1 MLCCAG
7 EVVAVVVVDGN
18 GVGRKVR
25 VSVPAVGEKRSQRR
39 TVPSGLP
46 EARIRCTWY
55 HKANVNDASGLRHER
70 VRQDTQQ
77 TCFLCSRRTTHSFIR
92 ISNTGTVWLRDG
104 LARRLPSEAH

>member
-39 TVPSGLP
+39 TVPSATRG
-46 EARIRCTWY
+46 
-55 HKANVNDASGLRHER
+55 KDAMYMVPYQG
-70 VRQDTQQ
+70 
-77 TCFLCSRRTTHSFIR
+77 
-92 ISNTGTVWLRDG
+92 
-104 LARRLPSEAH
+104 